1 MHKGKHRFKNRDKVR
16 FAEKL
21 EAVHE
26 LPNDSSFYRNLPF
39 GLHLPEVQKYTP
51 IVCRDP
57 YAKPS
62 KKKNK
67 NEFGDM
73 FLRDTTRLPFIS
85 LRSAENCVEK
95 VAPKGKE
102 MTSTY
107 ETRLPNPGNRPA
119 TIASDKRAGGNII
132 HFKYS
137 DFMLTKIDRK
147 SPSKGKLF
155 VVKYWSK
162 YISVDNERVKIST
175 TTVMCGRMRRDKKK
189 ANLLIHIR
197 IAFSC
202 LKLFC

>member
-1 MHKGKHRFKNRDKVR
+1 MKLILVASSQRRVDNKFQKQEWKDNLQTLSLVINPRGHRTPPFFPNMHKGKHRFKNRDKVR

-26 LPNDSSFYRNLPF
+26 LPSDSSFYRNLPF

-51 IVCRDP
+51 LVCRDP

-107 ETRLPNPGNRPA
+107 ETRLPKPGNRPA
-119 TIASDKRAGGNII
+119 TITSDKRTGGNII

-155 VVKYWSK
+155 VVKY
-162 YISVDNERVKIST
+162 
-175 TTVMCGRMRRDKKK
+175 
-189 ANLLIHIR
+189 
-197 IAFSC
+197 
-202 LKLFC
+202 